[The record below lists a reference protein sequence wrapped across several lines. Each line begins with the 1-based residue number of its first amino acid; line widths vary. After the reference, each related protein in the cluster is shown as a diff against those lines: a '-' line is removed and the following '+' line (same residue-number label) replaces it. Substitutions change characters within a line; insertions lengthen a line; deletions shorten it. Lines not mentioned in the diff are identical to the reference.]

1 MRAAFAGLRAQ
12 FQQRNVFFLRGEIEG
27 FAILESTPDGV
38 PADKSLVRRLAAGM
52 AQPLST
58 STAQIDA
65 INASREQV
73 QGVSLALQ
81 QVQETQEQA
90 QRMGQ
95 GEDKPPVAKGFPCGQ
110 SCDTVIGC
118 PA

>member
-1 MRAAFAGLRAQ
+1 
-12 FQQRNVFFLRGEIEG
+12 
-27 FAILESTPDGV
+27 
-38 PADKSLVRRLAAGM
+38 M

-81 QVQETQEQA
+81 QVREAQEQA
-90 QRMGQ
+90 RRMGR

>member
-1 MRAAFAGLRAQ
+1 M
-12 FQQRNVFFLRGEIEG
+12 
-27 FAILESTPDGV
+27 ILESTPDGV

-81 QVQETQEQA
+81 QVREAQEQA
-90 QRMGQ
+90 RRMGR
-95 GEDKPPVAKGFPCGQ
+95 GEDKPPVAKGFPSGQ
-110 SCDTVIGC
+110 SCDTVVGC